1 MMVNVT
7 ALLAP
12 LLPLTVMLA
21 VPAAAAAETEKVA
34 VICVALTT
42 FTFEIVM
49 SGVLELIAAPAAK
62 LEPLIVTPS
71 AVPTLALFGL
81 ILLIN
86 GVDGS
91 TVVDAPAL
99 LPA

>member
-1 MMVNVT
+1 
-7 ALLAP
+7 
-12 LLPLTVMLA
+12 
-21 VPAAAAAETEKVA
+21 
-34 VICVALTT
+34 
-42 FTFEIVM
+42 M
-49 SGVLELIAAPAAK
+49 SGALELIAAPAAK
-62 LEPLIVTPS
+62 LKPLMVTPR

-99 LPA
+99 PPA

>member
-1 MMVNVT
+1 MVNVA
-7 ALLAP
+7 ALLVP
-12 LLPLTVMLA
+12 LLPLTVMLR
-21 VPAAAAAETEKVA
+21 VPAAADAETEKVA

-49 SGVLELIAAPAAK
+49 SGALELIAAPAAK
-62 LEPLIVTPS
+62 LKPLMVTPR

-99 LPA
+99 PPA